1 MSRGPRAAVPVVVGI
16 GRVYHGHSPSETIA
30 YLDWVSDWEDVQQT
44 QRRAL
49 PAGVVS
55 PDIDP
60 RERLRGFLCRIRG
73 RE

>member
-1 MSRGPRAAVPVVVGI
+1 VVPEPPSRLWWELDAYI
-16 GRVYHGHSPSETIA
+16 NGHSPSETIA
-30 YLDWVSDWEDVQQT
+30 YLEWVSDWEDVQQT
-44 QRRAL
+44 QQRRAL